1 MYISKKE
8 LLMTTGISYGQL
20 YRWKRERL
28 IPEEWFMKQS
38 SYTGQ
43 ETFFPKDK
51 ILNRIEFI
59 MKMKDEHSLEE
70 IREMLSY
77 DSSKSKLTND
87 VLKGFEDIDSNIV
100 QILNRDEYSYIE
112 VLFMIILSKLL
123 IEKDLTINSVE
134 DIIKNTE
141 ENIKL
146 LNSTNYSLAIYT
158 FNSKYFGVI
167 YEGKNKILMDKRLE
181 VVVVYNFEDISE
193 TFQHKYGKN
202 INEFLGEKNYE

>member
-28 IPEEWFMKQS
+28 IPEEWFIKQS

-59 MKMKDEHSLEE
+59 MKMKDGHSLEE

-77 DSSKSKLTND
+77 DSSKNKLTREI
-87 VLKGFEDIDSNIV
+87 LKGFEDIDFNIV

-112 VLFMIILSKLL
+112 VLFIILLSKL
-123 IEKDLTINSVE
+123 IKEKNLTINSIGE
-134 DIIKNTE
+134 IIKNTE
-141 ENIKL
+141 KNIKL
-146 LNSTNYSLAIYT
+146 INNTRYSFAVYT

-167 YEGKNKILMDKRLE
+167 YEGKNKILMDNRLE
-181 VVVVYNFEDISE
+181 IVGEYSFEDISE
-193 TFQHKYGKN
+193 TFQHKYGKSV
-202 INEFLGEKNYE
+202 NEFIGEKNYE